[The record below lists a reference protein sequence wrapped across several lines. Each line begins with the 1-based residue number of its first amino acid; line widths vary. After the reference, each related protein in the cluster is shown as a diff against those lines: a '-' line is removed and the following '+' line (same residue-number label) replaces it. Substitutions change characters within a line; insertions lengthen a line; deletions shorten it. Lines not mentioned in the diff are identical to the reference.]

1 MQTTERDARRTALVV
16 DYDAWER
23 SFTTEV
29 LTERGYVVFGASNG
43 ASGLRLAEQHECD
56 VILLDLALP
65 ELSGP
70 EFLQQV
76 KSADTTREIPVIVL
90 GADPCGA
97 TGTAE
102 GCLPKPLEGMRM
114 LSEVARVLA
123 RSNDRVGT

>member
-1 MQTTERDARRTALVV
+1 VKDLMQTTERDARRTALVV

-29 LTERGYVVFGASNG
+29 LTERGYLVFGASNG
-43 ASGLRLAEQHECD
+43 ASGLRLAAQHECD

-76 KSADTTREIPVIVL
+76 KAADTTREIPVIVL
-90 GADPCGA
+90 GAESCGVICA
-97 TGTAE
+97 PE
-102 GCLPKPLEGMRM
+102 GRVPKPLDGMRV
-114 LSEVARVLA
+114 LSEVARVLGA
-123 RSNDRVGT
+123 LH